1 MLCRP
6 EYKSGAERSRNRDAL
21 NAEIASHTIKRT
33 SADWVERLNKAGV
46 PSGPIYS
53 VDQVY
58 ADPQVEHLG
67 MAQPVKTKDKKAL
80 RMAGQPMSLS
90 RTPSKLVAPPPALGE
105 HTDAVLKELGFS
117 AKDIA
122 ALRKAKAI

>member
-1 MLCRP
+1 
-6 EYKSGAERSRNRDAL
+6 
-21 NAEIASHTIKRT
+21 
-33 SADWVERLNKAGV
+33 
-46 PSGPIYS
+46 
-53 VDQVY
+53 
-58 ADPQVEHLG
+58 

-105 HTDAVLKELGFS
+105 HTDAVLKEFGFS